1 MSELEIEVFRL
12 GAHQGTMEVGAVA
25 RQLGLPVEAVRDATD
40 RLIARH
46 LLRPRPGAPEGW
58 LVPVAPETAAAV
70 ALTPVE
76 RSLRAQLA
84 QVEEIRAEFTSL
96 GSLYA
101 EIQQERRH
109 HSPIEGVHGEKAIV
123 ELIDD
128 AMIHAE
134 EEILVCDTSRA
145 GSAGLLERANARESY
160 AIRRGV
166 QMRTLYQHAARHEGA
181 TQEYIRHLDSTGAQV
196 RTLPEV
202 FGKLVLVDQR
212 VAFIP
217 HGDDM
222 EGEVVI
228 RDPSTVRYLRVVFEH
243 SWAQATPL
251 NPGHFGT
258 PVISA
263 EAKQAIVRLLT
274 EGMKDE
280 VIARRLGIS
289 LRTCQ
294 KHIAEIMDAFRA
306 DSRFQLG
313 YLIRA
318 RLGDARKLSKTTIDT
333 VVFDAVSAPGK
344 DT

>member
-1 MSELEIEVFRL
+1 M
-12 GAHQGTMEVGAVA
+12 
-25 RQLGLPVEAVRDATD
+25 
-40 RLIARH
+40 
-46 LLRPRPGAPEGW
+46 
-58 LVPVAPETAAAV
+58 
-70 ALTPVE
+70 
-76 RSLRAQLA
+76 
-84 QVEEIRAEFTSL
+84 
-96 GSLYA
+96 
-101 EIQQERRH
+101 
-109 HSPIEGVHGEKAIV
+109 
-123 ELIDD
+123 
-128 AMIHAE
+128 
-134 EEILVCDTSRA
+134 
-145 GSAGLLERANARESY
+145 
-160 AIRRGV
+160 
-166 QMRTLYQHAARHEGA
+166 
-181 TQEYIRHLDSTGAQV
+181 
-196 RTLPEV
+196 
-202 FGKLVLVDQR
+202 
-212 VAFIP
+212 
-217 HGDDM
+217 
-222 EGEVVI
+222 
-228 RDPSTVRYLRVVFEH
+228 RYLRVVFEH